1 MALFGEVDAF
11 ADDVVATVF
20 NLYDKAVL
28 NFHPV
33 ANSNWVGASY
43 ATQAEVAFN
52 FTIGSQPIVH
62 KDGVPTAGILDD

>member
-1 MALFGEVDAF
+1 MALLGEVDAF

-20 NLYDKAVL
+20 YLYDKSVS

-33 ANSNWVGASY
+33 ANSNRVGASY

-52 FTIGSQPIVH
+52 FTIGSQPIVR